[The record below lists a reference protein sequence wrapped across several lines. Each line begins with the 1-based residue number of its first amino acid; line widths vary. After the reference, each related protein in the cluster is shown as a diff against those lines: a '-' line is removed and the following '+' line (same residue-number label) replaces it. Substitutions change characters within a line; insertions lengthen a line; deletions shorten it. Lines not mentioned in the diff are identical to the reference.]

1 MMSGIQVINP
11 LPGTLMGIIDH
22 RTMDRF
28 AIRTTVTKEF
38 VRVEVIEMIG
48 PGEDKTHSVQTIP
61 NHY

>member
-1 MMSGIQVINP
+1 
-11 LPGTLMGIIDH
+11 MGIIDH